1 MGRSRELIEERS
13 IINELV
19 PGEAGGR
26 RLVETDRGVA
36 RRRISKINDR
46 QREVSHYIGHCTM
59 HANPSPTA

>member
-19 PGEAGGR
+19 AGGR

-36 RRRISKINDR
+36 RRRISKINER
-46 QREVSHYIGHCTM
+46 QREESHYI
-59 HANPSPTA
+59 

>member
-19 PGEAGGR
+19 AGGR

-46 QREVSHYIGHCTM
+46 QREVSHYIGHCTT